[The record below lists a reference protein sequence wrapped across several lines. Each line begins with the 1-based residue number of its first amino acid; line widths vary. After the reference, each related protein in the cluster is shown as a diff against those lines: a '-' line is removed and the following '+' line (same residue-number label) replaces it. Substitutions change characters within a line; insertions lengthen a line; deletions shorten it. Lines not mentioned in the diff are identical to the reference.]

1 MTTILSRSFPIP
13 GAGHAIELQA
23 VRKTFGKTE
32 ALRGV
37 DLTVEPGTIHGLL
50 GPNGAGK
57 TTIVNILSTL
67 LKPDSGA
74 ARVAGFDVVNHADQ
88 VRASIGLTGQYAA
101 VDELLTGRQNL
112 EMVGRLYHLSPSQA
126 RQRATELLAQFSLT
140 DAGNRLAR
148 EYSGGM
154 RRRLDLAASLVAR
167 PSVLF
172 LDEPTTGLDP
182 RSRLEMWDTIRD
194 LVRSGTTLLLTT
206 QYLDEAD
213 QLASTIA
220 VIDTGKVVASGTPNA
235 LKASIGNDQ
244 LELTVAQPSDV
255 VPAIG
260 LLERISGQVPRSD
273 HHAREISTTV
283 ANGARALTE
292 VVRAFDDA
300 RIELAHIALRQPTLD
315 EVFLHL
321 TGQPVTTSTTANPSA
336 PVALEVA

>member
-213 QLASTIA
+213 QLAGTIA

-244 LELTVAQPSDV
+244 LELTVVQSDDV

-273 HHAREISTTV
+273 RHAREISTTV

-315 EVFLHL
+315 EVFLRL
-321 TGQPVTTSTTANPSA
+321 TGQSSIIPSESRTTM
-336 PVALEVA
+336 EVA

>member
-244 LELTVAQPSDV
+244 LELTVVQSDDV

-273 HHAREISTTV
+273 RHAREISTTV

-315 EVFLHL
+315 EVFLRL
-321 TGQPVTTSTTANPSA
+321 TGQSSIIPSESRTTM
-336 PVALEVA
+336 EVA